1 MWGNL
6 TLCGSGSL
14 TATGSQCGILVYEF
28 EGIRIVDIVR
38 EGMTENDPRLQ

>member
-38 EGMTENDPRLQ
+38 EGITGDDLCLQ